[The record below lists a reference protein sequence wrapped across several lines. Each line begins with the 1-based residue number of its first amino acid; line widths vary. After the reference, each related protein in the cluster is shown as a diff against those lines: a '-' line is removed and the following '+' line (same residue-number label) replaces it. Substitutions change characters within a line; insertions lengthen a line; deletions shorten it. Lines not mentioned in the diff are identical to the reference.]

1 MSRHNPMKDKD
12 KLILVLEVG
21 IKETSVEYAIHKINS
36 TCSWLEKRL
45 DDSILILPTYSEKH
59 TDIKIKELNTENYTE
74 DEVENI
80 IEKTKRLIK
89 EFKNR
94 LKEDID
100 GEKS

>member
-1 MSRHNPMKDKD
+1 MKDKD

-36 TCSWLEKRL
+36 TCSWFEKRL

-59 TDIKIKELNTENYTE
+59 TEIKIKELNTENYTE

-80 IEKTKRLIK
+80 IEKTKMLVK
-89 EFKNR
+89 EFK
-94 LKEDID
+94 KQV
-100 GEKS
+100 

>member
-1 MSRHNPMKDKD
+1 MKDKD

-21 IKETSVEYAIHKINS
+21 IKETPVELAVHKVN
-36 TCSWLEKRL
+36 CACAWLENKL

-74 DEVENI
+74 DEVEKI
-80 IEKTKRLIK
+80 IEKTKKLIE
-89 EFKNR
+89 EFK
-94 LKEDID
+94 KTD

>member
-1 MSRHNPMKDKD
+1 MKDKD

-21 IKETSVEYAIHKINS
+21 IKETPVDYAVYKVNR
-36 TCSWLEKRL
+36 TCAWLENKL

-74 DEVENI
+74 DEVEKI
-80 IEKTKRLIK
+80 IEKTKTLIK
-89 EFKNR
+89 E
-94 LKEDID
+94 LKKTD